1 MEKIQLEKAII
12 YKSVLKFNFF
22 ALCEKKILKCDE
34 NFINLKKDE
43 PLRVNAVN
51 LVIFTNAL
59 CHFNATPLSVAV
71 LAPCAWGGNLAC
83 GGAWQ
88 GVLLGRNGAWQ
99 GVVNLATHNT
109 AQRGEFDNETA
120 KRDKI
125 QRHSKAKS
133 AWQVWRKW
141 AVLAGET
148 DKAKMEQCLLGEAD
162 KAKMGQCLGGG
173 LLSLVARTF

>member
-1 MEKIQLEKAII
+1 MKFANFLKIFLKILVKIQLKKAII

-22 ALCEKKILKCDE
+22 ALCEKKNLKCDE

-109 AQRGEFDNETA
+109 AWRGEFDNETA
-120 KRDKI
+120 
-125 QRHSKAKS
+125 
-133 AWQVWRKW
+133 WQN
-141 AVLAGET
+141 
-148 DKAKMEQCLLGEAD
+148 
-162 KAKMGQCLGGG
+162 
-173 LLSLVARTF
+173 

>member
-1 MEKIQLEKAII
+1 MRVVGL
-12 YKSVLKFNFF
+12 VCDLRRLKFVHMSERKGVCGAN
-22 ALCEKKILKCDE
+22 ALKFVI
-34 NFINLKKDE
+34 
-43 PLRVNAVN
+43 LRVK
-51 LVIFTNAL
+51 NAL
-59 CHFNATPLSVAV
+59 NSGFLAFSKALSAKSATNS
-71 LAPCAWGGNLAC
+71 AC
-83 GGAWQ
+83 GITSQSA
-88 GVLLGRNGAWQ
+88 LLGRNGAWQ

-109 AQRGEFDNETA
+109 AWRSEFGNETA
-120 KRDKI
+120 QRGKI

-148 DKAKMEQCLLGEAD
+148 DKAKMGQCLLGEAD

>member
-43 PLRVNAVN
+43 PLRANAVN

-71 LAPCAWGGNLAC
+71 LAPCAWGENLAC
-83 GGAWQ
+83 GVAWQ
-88 GVLLGRNGAWQ
+88 S
-99 GVVNLATHNT
+99 VVNSAKQ
-109 AQRGEFDNETA
+109 AQRIQCGKPLRAKQRTA
-120 KRDKI
+120 NLGLA
-125 QRHSKAKS
+125 SVA
-133 AWQVWRKW
+133 KW
-141 AVLAGET
+141 AVFASEAG
-148 DKAKMEQCLLGEAD
+148 
-162 KAKMGQCLGGG
+162 KAKMGRCLGGDFS
-173 LLSLVARTF
+173 LSLSLSLSRCSHFLAH